1 MKKPISFA
9 DKNMTRSEYIYKKAF
24 RKIIQSFLQ
33 GLLLIAP
40 ISITLFVI
48 YKLFEFIDGLL
59 PFRVPGLGLLI
70 IFGSI
75 TLIGLLGRLII
86 QTPFTLLL
94 NRLLDQVPI
103 IKMLYTAIA
112 DLLQAFVGQKKK
124 FTEPVMVLMS
134 KDSNIRKLG
143 FITER
148 DLQSIGIGQEFV
160 AVYLPHSYNFSG
172 NMFIV
177 PAENVISVEAN
188 SADFMKFI
196 VSGGVTR
203 VGQMQEEA

>member
-177 PAENVISVEAN
+177 PAENVIPVEAN

>member
-1 MKKPISFA
+1 
-9 DKNMTRSEYIYKKAF
+9 MTRSEYIYKKAF